1 MNLEQHWDLDVEPV
15 ATGTE
20 EVGQQENNEPDSEH
34 QASVHNPPF
43 QLARIIEAI
52 FFAADEAVLPEKI
65 CQIIRDLTA
74 EQCLETIQQLNRE
87 YRQQGRPYRIDR
99 ETVGYRLRL
108 RNRFK
113 GVLEKLYGGLK
124 EARFNPA
131 AVETLAIVAY
141 RQPITKATID
151 AIRGQESEGSLRQ
164 LIRRGLVIDQ
174 GKDDQN
180 QLRFAVTPRFLKFF
194 QLHRVDELP
203 RADDL
208 ERI

>member
-15 ATGTE
+15 AAGTE
-20 EVGQQENNEPDSEH
+20 KVGQQENNEPDSEQ

-52 FFAADEAVLPEKI
+52 FFAADEPVLPEKI
-65 CQIIRDLTA
+65 CQIIRGLTV
-74 EQCLETIQQLNRE
+74 EQCLETIQQLNRGF
-87 YRQQGRPYRIDR
+87 RQQGRPYRIDR
-99 ETVGYRLRL
+99 EIPGYRLRL
-108 RNRFK
+108 RNRFR

-124 EARFNPA
+124 EARFSPA
-131 AVETLAIVAY
+131 AVETLAVIAY
-141 RQPITKATID
+141 RQPITKAAID
-151 AIRGQESEGSLRQ
+151 ALRGQDSEGTLRQ
-164 LIRRGLVIDQ
+164 LIRRGLVLHQ

-180 QLRFAVTPRFLKFF
+180 QLRFTVTPRFLRLF
-194 QLHRVDELP
+194 QLNRLDELP